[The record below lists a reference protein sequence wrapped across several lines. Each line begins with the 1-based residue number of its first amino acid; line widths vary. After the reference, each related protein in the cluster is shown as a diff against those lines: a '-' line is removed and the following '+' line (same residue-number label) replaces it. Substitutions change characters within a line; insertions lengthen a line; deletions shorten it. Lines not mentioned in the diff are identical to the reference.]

1 MSLLP
6 SRIALVVAAA
16 LLSLLAAATTASADL
31 RIPTLGEATTLS
43 QIPGSTSYGA
53 AVSSDGN
60 TTFGLLRWWRA

>member
-43 QIPGSTSYGA
+43 TIPGSTS
-53 AVSSDGN
+53 
-60 TTFGLLRWWRA
+60 